1 MVNEARGITN
11 RQHELAAL
19 MAKAETDVLV
29 GDLSARKPI
38 GRNTICGA
46 AEWTSFARQQR
57 KKILQSFGGRQRSK
71 RPAGPHDEHSNVRTS

>member
-57 KKILQSFGGRQRSK
+57 KKTAIFRGRQRSK